1 MNHPV
6 FRRLL
11 CALLAWVLVLGTLPV
26 TALAEEPALLEEV
39 TDSEITV
46 ETAAEVTE
54 ETAAEVTEETVAEVT
69 EETMAETTGETLPEE
84 TEEMLLLEAEQVAA
98 APEDDGQVFEIPF
111 QVNPLYEGIVDPSDY
126 EDWEPEVIAPSTY
139 ALQDEYLTEEEAAKL
154 IRAYMCAR
162 VESFTVYFVT
172 EKEEYVK
179 ADIQALLD
187 QAMEH
192 TGFPTEGDYL
202 AWQYA
207 GWKASYSHSIADG
220 VYQYTMTFTV
230 PYYTTAEQE
239 QWVDG
244 EIDSLLTVL
253 GLNGKSA
260 YEKAKGIY
268 DYICKNVT
276 YDNKNLN
283 DDSYKLKFTAYAA
296 LHDKTAVC
304 QGYALL
310 LYRLALELGVD
321 CRFISGIGG
330 GGPHGWNIIQ
340 LGDKYYNAD
349 STWDAGKS
357 TYSYFLKGTERNRI
371 QQQPC
376 A

>member
-54 ETAAEVTEETVAEVT
+54 ETAAEVTEETVAE
-69 EETMAETTGETLPEE
+69 TTGETLPEE
-84 TEEMLLLEAEQVAA
+84 TEEMLLEAEQVAA

-172 EKEEYVK
+172 ENEEFV
-179 ADIQALLD
+179 
-187 QAMEH
+187 
-192 TGFPTEGDYL
+192 
-202 AWQYA
+202 
-207 GWKASYSHSIADG
+207 
-220 VYQYTMTFTV
+220 
-230 PYYTTAEQE
+230 
-239 QWVDG
+239 
-244 EIDSLLTVL
+244 
-253 GLNGKSA
+253 
-260 YEKAKGIY
+260 
-268 DYICKNVT
+268 
-276 YDNKNLN
+276 
-283 DDSYKLKFTAYAA
+283 
-296 LHDKTAVC
+296 
-304 QGYALL
+304 
-310 LYRLALELGVD
+310 
-321 CRFISGIGG
+321 
-330 GGPHGWNIIQ
+330 
-340 LGDKYYNAD
+340 
-349 STWDAGKS
+349 
-357 TYSYFLKGTERNRI
+357 
-371 QQQPC
+371 
-376 A
+376 